1 MEWKTVKLGE
11 VCKIFGRIGFRG
23 YTNNDFV
30 TKPEDGAI
38 TLSPTNIVD
47 GELDLT
53 KCAYINWNKYYES
66 PEIMVQENDIL
77 LSKTGTI
84 GRTAL
89 VKRVE
94 HPMTINPQF
103 VLLKECT
110 INPRYLSYLLKTSKF
125 QGDLY
130 SITVGSVIATLSQKN
145 LGNIKIDIVDS
156 ASQDKIVSILSSLDD
171 KIENNNRINRNLEAQ
186 AQALFK
192 SWFVDYEPWGGTMPD
207 DWKGVSLNE
216 MTSKFGTGLNPRKN
230 FKLGEGENYYVTI
243 KNMGNNRVYLDDRCD
258 KVTDEAIEKIN
269 KRSKLQAGD
278 LLFSGIGTIGRVALV
293 TETPTNWNTSES
305 VFNLHPANN
314 ISSEFLYVLLLS
326 DVFQNYVKVHTQGGV
341 QQGIR
346 MASLKDYKMYIP
358 EESKMKQFDSLIIP
372 IITRIKNIDKENDR
386 LATLRDTLLPK
397 LMKGEIEV

>member
-1 MEWKTVKLGE
+1 MEWKKVKLGE
-11 VCKIFGRIGFRG
+11 ILNFRRGHDLPHSEMKQGDIPVAGSNGCIGFHNVA
-23 YTNNDFV
+23 T
-30 TKPEDGAI
+30 PIAPI
-38 TLSPTNIVD
+38 I
-47 GELDLT
+47 
-53 KCAYINWNKYYES
+53 
-66 PEIMVQENDIL
+66 
-77 LSKTGTI
+77 TI
-84 GRTAL
+84 GRSGNIGTPYYYEKAWAHNTTL
-89 VKRVE
+89 YIDDFKSN
-94 HPMTINPQF
+94 NP
-103 VLLKECT
+103 K
-110 INPRYLSYLLKTSKF
+110 YLYYLLKTLPLSAYT
-125 QGDLY
+125 G
-130 SITVGSVIATLSQKN
+130 GSAVPTLNRNHIHPLELLHIEDKAT
-145 LGNIKIDIVDS
+145 
-156 ASQDKIVSILSSLDD
+156 QDKIVAILSSLDD

-192 SWFVDYEPWGGTMPD
+192 SWFVDFEPWGGTMPD
-207 DWKGVSLNE
+207 DWKEVSLNE

-326 DVFQNYVKVHTQGGV
+326 DVLQNYVKVHAQGGV

-358 EESKMKQFDSLIIP
+358 EDSKMKQFDSLIIP

-386 LATLRDTLLPK
+386 LATLRDMLLPK
-397 LMKGEIEV
+397 LMKGEIEL